1 MQKLMWFF
9 GGLVIGLTALSIT
22 RASVPSVRNRITDD
36 TAIYQRLS
44 EIRVRKEAKIDFDAD
59 INRLAQLEG
68 RYQEKLPS
76 LSQHP
81 RLKAPLKRVA
91 NEKYRPSPSQNKVS
105 GSTRSI
111 SKR

>member
-9 GGLVIGLTALSIT
+9 GGLFIGLTALSIT
-22 RASVPSVRNRITDD
+22 RASVPSTKSRITDD

-59 INRLAQLEG
+59 INRLARLEG

-81 RLKAPLKRVA
+81 RLKAPLKRVSQ
-91 NEKYRPSPSQNKVS
+91 EKYRPSQNQRKLS
-105 GSTRSI
+105 LSR
-111 SKR
+111 K

>member
-9 GGLVIGLTALSIT
+9 GGLFIGLTALSIT
-22 RASVPSVRNRITDD
+22 KASVPSTKSRITDD

-44 EIRVRKEAKIDFDAD
+44 EIRVRKEAKIDFDTD
-59 INRLAQLEG
+59 INRLSHLEG

-81 RLKAPLKRVA
+81 RLKAPLQRVA
-91 NEKYRPSPSQNKVS
+91 QEKYRPSLNQRKF
-105 GSTRSI
+105 TA
-111 SKR
+111 SKK